1 MYMYVCVCVCVCVC
15 MYMCICMCMCM
26 YIYTCVCI
34 YRIHGIRSLAYFGP
48 WTGKGV
54 VGNEAAQGKV
64 YVW

>member
-1 MYMYVCVCVCVCVC
+1 

-64 YVW
+64 YV